1 MPQYRYTVQ
10 QHNINSKFSAR
21 LSHVNVYH
29 LNQPS
34 MDIYPGYP
42 YTKIIYVRE
51 GSAVVS
57 FDQHELSVKEH
68 DILILNPGNSR
79 FSLLIGEKPLNIISL
94 GIENM
99 SFADVPPEG
108 RVLSLTDERLL
119 NTFPYVS
126 DFIIMELQE
135 QSEDYAVMV
144 NMYLRIILIWLQ
156 RHFGLECVSTSKEK
170 RGRDCSVVKEYLDT
184 HYKQNL
190 TLDILSAE
198 SGMNKYYLVHSF
210 TKLYGC
216 SPISYL
222 NEKRIEESKKLLEN
236 TDMSIA
242 EIASELG
249 FSSQSYFSQ
258 SFKKNTYMTPN
269 EYRRSTRLL

>member
-10 QHNINSKFSAR
+10 QHNINSKFSSR
-21 LSHVNVYH
+21 LSHVNIYN

-42 YTKIIYVRE
+42 YTKVIYIRE
-51 GSAVVS
+51 GSAAVT
-57 FDQHELSVKEH
+57 FDQNEITVKKH

-79 FSLLIGEKPLNIISL
+79 FSLLIGEKPLDIVSL

-99 SFADVPPEG
+99 SFADVPSAG
-108 RVLSLTDERLL
+108 RILSIRETDLI
-119 NTFPYVS
+119 NTLPPVIEQ
-126 DFIIMELQE
+126 IISELQE
-135 QSEDYAVMV
+135 QAQDYAVMT

-156 RHFGLECVSTSKEK
+156 RYFGLECVNSTKEK
-170 RGRDCSVVKEYLDT
+170 RGRDCSIVKEYLDT

-222 NEKRIEESKKLLEN
+222 NEKRIEESKNLLEN

>member
-99 SFADVPPEG
+99 SFADIPPEG

-119 NTFPYVS
+119 NTFPHVS

-156 RHFGLECVSTSKEK
+156 RHFGLECGSAHQPHQGETQ
-170 RGRDCSVVKEYLDT
+170 EY
-184 HYKQNL
+184 
-190 TLDILSAE
+190 
-198 SGMNKYYLVHSF
+198 V
-210 TKLYGC
+210 
-216 SPISYL
+216 
-222 NEKRIEESKKLLEN
+222 
-236 TDMSIA
+236 
-242 EIASELG
+242 
-249 FSSQSYFSQ
+249 
-258 SFKKNTYMTPN
+258 
-269 EYRRSTRLL
+269 